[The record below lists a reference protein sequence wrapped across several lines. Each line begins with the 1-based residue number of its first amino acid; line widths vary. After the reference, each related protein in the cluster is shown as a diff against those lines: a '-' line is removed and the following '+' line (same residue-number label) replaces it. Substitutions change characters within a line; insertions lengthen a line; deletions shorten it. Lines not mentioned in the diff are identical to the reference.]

1 MKRANNVK
9 GTNKNFEAKGNRE
22 IIGFRILAIKLKAQV
37 TINNKIP
44 IGKRANKPVKKA
56 DLRDFLELIQTQPR
70 ESS

>member
-1 MKRANNVK
+1 MWKVK
-9 GTNKNFEAKGNRE
+9 ENKERIGAKK
-22 IIGFRILAIKLKAQV
+22 LAIRLKAQV
-37 TINNKIP
+37 TTINKIP